1 MLPNYLKKHICI
13 LSTWLQC
20 TDRSSV
26 TISLNCNWLVISI
39 CVKTKP
45 SFVNKGTVENQVQ
58 TKCSYKKI
66 LGEWPGN
73 STASFHVY

>member
-1 MLPNYLKKHICI
+1 MLPNYLKKHIRI

-26 TISLNCNWLVISI
+26 TISLNCNWLVSSI
-39 CVKTKP
+39 CVKTNL
-45 SFVNKGTVENQVQ
+45 SFVNKETVENQAQ
-58 TKCSYKKI
+58 TKCSYIKI
-66 LGEWPGN
+66 LGEWLGN